1 MERDGRSKSTMGK
14 REQMMYRVYL
24 TIAGA
29 DSAAAESEE
38 NPGAVIGQS
47 NTYKRNTIKDENKD
61 NVNTP
66 RIKCNSHNNLIFSK
80 ICH

>member
-1 MERDGRSKSTMGK
+1 
-14 REQMMYRVYL
+14 MMFRVYL

-29 DSAAAESEE
+29 DSVAAESEE
-38 NPGAVIGQS
+38 NPGAVLGQS
-47 NTYKRNTIKDENKD
+47 NTYKGNTIKDENKD

-66 RIKCNSHNNLIFSK
+66 RINCNPHNNLISFK